1 MYDYNHFYQSS
12 LKLKLK
18 FYILIFKQKQ
28 EEWRIVFIITAVIY
42 LIGAIILLIFTK
54 GTVEPWAV
62 KSKASQKDHEES
74 LPLKTIE

>member
-1 MYDYNHFYQSS
+1 MH
-12 LKLKLK
+12 
-18 FYILIFKQKQ
+18 IFKQKQ

-62 KSKASQKDHEES
+62 KSKTSQKDHEES
-74 LPLKTIE
+74 VPLKAIE